1 MTTFARTRTTLA
13 GRRAAFILVAVAAL
27 GVGACRGSDAAT
39 ADSAADQPMLVGPE
53 NVHAVRITEI
63 RTGPAISG
71 TLQPERVATV
81 RAEMGG
87 SVVAVSAEAGQRVQR
102 GQLIAR
108 LDDTAIRDAVLS
120 SRSAL
125 STAQSAYEIAQR
137 ELGRARSLVEAGAIA
152 ERQLEQARNGAQ
164 MAATQLANARAG
176 HANAQKQLEKTRIV
190 APIAG
195 IVSARTVNAGDVVVP
210 GAPMVTVVDPSS
222 LQLEAS
228 VPAEQLTAVRLG
240 MPVEFTVTG
249 QSARRITGRVT
260 RINPVADPST
270 RQVRIVV
277 GFPNAEGSLVGGLF
291 AEGRVASETRTMPVI
306 PVGAV
311 DQSGLRPVVMTVRR
325 GAVQRVEVELGIRDA
340 ATEMVEVRRGLTA
353 GDTVLLGAAR
363 GISAG
368 TPVRVTSPAGDAQRT
383 PAPAPAPAAR

>member
-1 MTTFARTRTTLA
+1 MTIIARTYSVSA
-13 GRRAAFILVAVAAL
+13 GRRAVLLLAATAVAAL
-27 GVGACRGSDAAT
+27 GACRGSDAAT
-39 ADSAADQPMLVGPE
+39 QDSAGAQAMLVGPE
-53 NVHAVRITEI
+53 NIHAVGITEI
-63 RTGPAISG
+63 RTGPTISG

-81 RAEMGG
+81 RAELGG
-87 SVVAVSAEAGQRVQR
+87 SVIAVSAEPGQRVQR

-108 LDDTAIRDAVLS
+108 LDDAAISDAVLS

-125 STAQSAYEIAQR
+125 ATAENSYEIAQR
-137 ELGRARSLVEAGAIA
+137 EVRRAQTLADAGAIA

-176 HANAQKQLEKTRIV
+176 HANARKQLEKTRIV

-210 GAPMVTVVDPSS
+210 GAPVVTVVDPSS
-222 LQLEAS
+222 LQLEAA
-228 VPAEQLTAVRLG
+228 VPADQLVAVRLG

-249 QSARRITGRVT
+249 QSAQRITGRVT
-260 RINPVADPST
+260 RINPVADAAT

-277 GFPNAEGSLVGGLF
+277 AFPNKRGTLVGGLF

-311 DQSGLRPVVMTVRR
+311 DQSGLRPVVMTIRR
-325 GAVQRVEVELGIRDA
+325 GVVARAEVDLGIRDA
-340 ATEMVEVRRGLTA
+340 VTEMVEVRRGLSA

-368 TPVRVTSPAGDAQRT
+368 TPVRVTSPAGDVRST
-383 PAPAPAPAAR
+383 PAAAPAAR